1 MAALALLSAVA
12 GLEPLRGV
20 IGGGLVRRACCFL
33 GHRLHG
39 NGGLVADVFLQT
51 IAQALLPYQEA
62 LIARAHLADAD
73 LKGKCR
79 MILALADDDAA
90 NANYL
95 ALSGAQIA
103 VEIAITGSRDM
114 AMASAS

>member
-1 MAALALLSAVA
+1 
-12 GLEPLRGV
+12 
-20 IGGGLVRRACCFL
+20 
-33 GHRLHG
+33 
-39 NGGLVADVFLQT
+39 
-51 IAQALLPYQEA
+51 
-62 LIARAHLADAD
+62 
-73 LKGKCR
+73 